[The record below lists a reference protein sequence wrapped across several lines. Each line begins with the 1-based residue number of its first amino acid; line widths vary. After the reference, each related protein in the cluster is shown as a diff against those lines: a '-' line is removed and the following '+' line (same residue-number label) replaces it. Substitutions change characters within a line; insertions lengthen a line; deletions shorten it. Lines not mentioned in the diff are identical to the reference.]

1 MNLLPEQK
9 ARQTIDEHLKEAGWV
24 IQNMDNLDI
33 SSSFWVAVREFPLEN
48 GHGYADYLLYIEWI
62 AIWIIEAKKEWST
75 LVWVETQSKK
85 YLEWLQ
91 EFVEAY
97 RRPLP
102 FSYES
107 TWIETRFTNH
117 IQPDAKSR
125 EVFTFHTPQ
134 RLLELVKQEKQSL
147 ELIRELPELEMWN
160 LRQVQF
166 EAITNLEKS
175 LKDNRQKALIQMA
188 TWTGKTFTFC
198 NIAYRLIK
206 HTKAKR
212 ILFLVDRW
220 NLARQTVKEFQ
231 NFTLPNDWRKFTEVY
246 NIQNMS
252 SNKIDD
258 VSKVTISTIQRM
270 YSMLSWSEIENEIEE
285 ESMVTLWD
293 ILTPKEPIKYNP
305 KFPIDSFDYIVVD
318 ECHRSIYNLWR
329 QILEYFDAKIIGL
342 TATPSAQTIGFFD
355 NNLVMEYN
363 HERAVADWV
372 NVDFNVYKIETQI
385 AKEGSKVEAKYHVDI
400 RDKTTRKVKYKML
413 DDDLMY
419 TQKDLD
425 RSVVALDQIRTVI
438 RTFKQN
444 LFTEIFPGRTMV
456 PKTLIFAKDDSH
468 AEDIVKI
475 VRDEFGR
482 WNDFCQKITY
492 KTTGKKPEDIIQDF
506 RNSVNPRIA
515 VTVDM
520 IATWT
525 DIKPLEIV
533 FFMRSVK
540 SQLLFEQMKWRWVRV
555 IDDSDFQWVTSES
568 DRKIRKTHFVIID
581 AIWVIDQDKT
591 DTRPLDKKP
600 MVSFQNVLKY
610 IKMWSTDPDLLSTLV
625 SRLSRAS
632 KSFTAEQNEEL
643 KKIWWVDIHE
653 LENNIIKA
661 IDEDNI
667 RDKALTE
674 TWKNHEDDLTDEEI
688 NKSRKT
694 LARDALKPLYNAKY
708 REKLT
713 EIKTLNEQIIDT
725 VSLDKVEF
733 DWFDEV
739 AKQKAKWVIE
749 NFEKFIEENKD
760 ELELIKAY
768 YDKSYKHKITY
779 EEIKQISKKIESNIN
794 LKSWETIW
802 RAYRILKPE
811 TVPDS
816 NPNFANTDF
825 ISLFDYTF
833 HEVEVLEPFRIKI
846 ESNYEKWL
854 DNMKANWVEF
864 NAKQLEWLEEIKN
877 EIVNNI
883 SVSTDDFNYWNL
895 VQKWWIWAAYEVFW
909 AKLDEVI
916 EGMNKELV

>member
-1 MNLLPEQK
+1 MGLLPEQK
-9 ARQTIDEHLKEAGWV
+9 AREKIDELLQKAGWV
-24 IQNMDNLDI
+24 IQDMDNLDI
-33 SSSFWVAVREFPLEN
+33 SASFWVAVREFPLKN
-48 GHGYADYLLYIEWI
+48 WHGFADYLLYVDQK
-62 AIWIIEAKKEWST
+62 AIWIIEAKKEGST
-75 LVWVETQSKK
+75 LIWVETQSKK

-91 EFVEAY
+91 DFVEAY
-97 RRPLP
+97 KRPLP

-107 TWIETRFTNH
+107 TWTETRFTNH
-117 IQPDAKSR
+117 MQPDAKSR
-125 EVFTFHTPQ
+125 EVFTFHTPE
-134 RLLELVKQEKQSL
+134 RLLELAKQEKQSL

-160 LRQVQF
+160 LRKVQY

-175 LKDNRQKALIQMA
+175 LKENRRKALIQMA
-188 TWTGKTFTFC
+188 TWTGKTYTFC

-206 HTKAKR
+206 YTKAKR

-252 SNKIDD
+252 SNKIDT

-270 YSMLSWSEIENEIEE
+270 YSMLSWNEIDKEIEE
-285 ESMVTLWD
+285 ESMMTLES
-293 ILTPKEPIKYNP
+293 LTKAPDPITYNP

-372 NVDFNVYKIETQI
+372 NVDFNVYKIETKI
-385 AKEGSKVEAKYHVDI
+385 WKEGSKVDAKYHVDI
-400 RDKTTRKVKYKML
+400 RDKTTRKVRYKML

-419 TQKDLD
+419 SWKDLD

-444 LFTEIFPGRTMV
+444 LFTEIFPGRTEV

-475 VRDEFGR
+475 VRDEFGK

-492 KTTGKKPEDIIQDF
+492 KTTWKKPEDIIQDF
-506 RNSVNPRIA
+506 RNSYNPRIA

-555 IDDSDFQWVTSES
+555 IDDNDYQSVTKDNKS
-568 DRKIRKTHFVIID
+568 KTHFVIID
-581 AIWVIDQDKT
+581 AVWVIDQDKT
-591 DTRPLDKKP
+591 DTKPLDKKP
-600 MVSFQNVLKY
+600 MVSFDNVLKY
-610 IKMWSTDPDLLSTLV
+610 IKMWSVDPDLLSTLV

-632 KSFTAEQNEEL
+632 KSFTIEQNEEL
-643 KKIWWVDIHE
+643 KEIWWVDIHE
-653 LENNIIKA
+653 LERNIIEA

-667 RDKALTE
+667 INKALTE
-674 TWKNHEDDLTDEEI
+674 TWKTHEEELTDEEI
-688 NKSRKT
+688 RNTRKE
-694 LARDALKPLYNAKY
+694 LAKTALKPLYNPKF

-713 EIKTLNEQIIDT
+713 QIKTLNEQIIDI

-733 DWFDEV
+733 AWFDEV

-749 NFEKFIEENKD
+749 TFKKFIEENKE

-768 YDKSYKHKITY
+768 YNKSYKHKITY
-779 EEIKQISKKIESNIN
+779 EEIKQISKKIANN
-794 LKSWETIW
+794 PRLKSWEVIW
-802 RAYRILKPE
+802 RAYRTLKPE
-811 TVPDS
+811 AVPDS
-816 NPNFANTDF
+816 NPNFANTDY
-825 ISLFDYTF
+825 ISLFDFTF
-833 HEVEVLEPFRIKI
+833 HEVEVLEPFRVKI

-854 DNMKANWVEF
+854 KSMEAKWIKF
-864 NAKQLEWLEEIKN
+864 NQKQLEWLEEIKKA
-877 EIVNNI
+877 IINNI
-883 SVSTDDFNYWNL
+883 SISVDDFNYWNL
-895 VQKWWIWAAYEVFW
+895 VQKWWIWAAYEVFGDR
-909 AKLDEVI
+909 LNEVI

>member
-9 ARQTIDEHLKEAGWV
+9 ARQKIDELLKEAGWV

-33 SSSFWVAVREFPLEN
+33 TASFWVVVREFPLESGN
-48 GHGYADYLLYIEWI
+48 GFADYLLYVDWI

-97 RRPLP
+97 KRPLP

-117 IQPDAKSR
+117 LQPDAKSW
-125 EVFTFHTPQ
+125 EVFAFHTPQ

-198 NIAYRLIK
+198 NIAYRLVK

-231 NFTLPNDWRKFTEVY
+231 NFSLPNDWRKFTEVY

-285 ESMVTLWD
+285 ESMMTLESLWKA
-293 ILTPKEPIKYNP
+293 PEPIKYNP

-372 NVDFNVYKIETQI
+372 NVDFNVYKIETKI
-385 AKEGSKVEAKYHVDI
+385 GKEGSKVDAKYHVDI

-419 TQKDLD
+419 SWKDLD
-425 RSVVALDQIRTVI
+425 KSVVALDQIRTVI

-444 LFTEIFPGRTMV
+444 LFTEIFPGRNEV

-475 VRDEFGR
+475 VRDEFGK

-506 RNSVNPRIA
+506 RNSYNPRVA

-533 FFMRSVK
+533 FFMRTVK

-555 IDDSDFQWVTSES
+555 IDDSDYQSVTPDS
-568 DRKIRKTHFVIID
+568 KRKTHFVIID
-581 AIWVIDQDKT
+581 AVWVIDQDKT

-600 MVSFQNVLKY
+600 MVSFDNVLKY

-632 KSFTAEQNEEL
+632 KSFTYEQNEEL
-643 KKIWWVDIHE
+643 KEIWWVDIHE
-653 LENNIIKA
+653 LENNIIQA

-667 RDKALTE
+667 RDKALNE
-674 TWKNHEDDLTDEEI
+674 TWKSHEDDLTDEEI
-688 NKSRKT
+688 NKTRKA
-694 LARDALKPLYNAKY
+694 LAKEALKPLYNAKY

-733 DWFDEV
+733 AWFDEV

-768 YDKSYKHKITY
+768 YDKSYKHKVTY
-779 EEIKQISKKIESNIN
+779 EEIKQISKKIELNSN
-794 LKSWETIW
+794 LKSWEVIW
-802 RAYRILKPE
+802 RAYRTLKPE

-816 NPNFANTDF
+816 NPNFANTDY

-854 DNMKANWVEF
+854 DDMKFKWVEF
-864 NAKQLEWLEEIKN
+864 NQKQLEWLEEIKN
-877 EIVNNI
+877 EIINNV
-883 SVSTDDFNYWNL
+883 SVSMEDFNYWNL

-909 AKLDEVI
+909 DKLNGVI
-916 EGMNKELV
+916 EWMNRELV

>member
-1 MNLLPEQK
+1 MNLLPEQI
-9 ARQTIDEHLKEAGWV
+9 ARQEIDKLLKEAGWG

-33 SSSFWVAVREFPLEN
+33 TASFWVAVREFPLEKW
-48 GHGYADYLLYIEWI
+48 HGFADYLLYVDGI
-62 AIWIIEAKKEWST
+62 AIGIIEAKKQWET

-97 RRPLP
+97 KRPLP

-117 IQPDAKSR
+117 LEPDAKSR
-125 EVFTFHTPQ
+125 EVFAFHTPE
-134 RLLELVKQEKQSL
+134 RLLELVEQDKQYL
-147 ELIRELPELEMWN
+147 ELIRELPPLEMWN

-166 EAITNLEKS
+166 EAITNLEAS
-175 LKDNRQKALIQMA
+175 LKENRQRALIQMA
-188 TWTGKTFTFC
+188 TGTGKTYTFC

-212 ILFLVDRW
+212 ILFLVDRG
-220 NLARQTVKEFQ
+220 NLARQTIKEFQ
-231 NFTLPNDWRKFTEVY
+231 NFSLPDDGRKFTEVY

-270 YSMLSWSEIENEIEE
+270 YSMLSGTEIENEVEE
-285 ESMVTLWD
+285 ESMMTLES
-293 ILTPKEPIKYNP
+293 LGKAPEPISYNP

-363 HERAVADWV
+363 HERAVADGV
-372 NVDFNVYKIETQI
+372 NVDFNVYKIETKI
-385 AKEGSKVEAKYHVDI
+385 GKEWSKVEAKYHVDV
-400 RDKTTRKVKYKML
+400 RDKTTRKVKYKLL

-419 TQKDLD
+419 AGKDLD

-444 LFTEIFPGRTMV
+444 LFTEIFPGRSEV

-475 VRDEFGR
+475 VRDEFGK

-506 RNSVNPRIA
+506 RNSYNPRIA

-520 IATWT
+520 IATGT

-533 FFMRSVK
+533 FFMRTVK
-540 SQLLFEQMKWRWVRV
+540 SQLLFEQMKGRWVRV
-555 IDDSDFQWVTSES
+555 IDES
-568 DRKIRKTHFVIID
+568 DYQSVTPDNKRKTHFVIID
-581 AIWVIDQDKT
+581 AVGVIDQDKT

-600 MVSFQNVLKY
+600 MVSFDNIIKY
-610 IKMWSTDPDLLSTLV
+610 IKMGSTDPDLLSTLV

-632 KSFTAEQNEEL
+632 KSFTPEQNAEL
-643 KKIWWVDIHE
+643 KEIGWVDIHE
-653 LENNIIKA
+653 LENNIIQA

-667 RDKALTE
+667 RDAALRQS
-674 TWKNHEDDLTDEEI
+674 WKSHEDDLTDDEI
-688 NKSRKT
+688 NSSRKT
-694 LARDALKPLYNAKY
+694 LAKQALKPLYNAKY

-725 VSLDKVEF
+725 VSLDTVTF
-733 DWFDEV
+733 SWYDTW
-739 AKQKAKWVIE
+739 AKEKAKAIIE
-749 NFEKFIEENKD
+749 SFQDFIEENKD
-760 ELELIKAY
+760 ELDLIKAY
-768 YDKSYKHKITY
+768 YNKSYKHKVSY
-779 EEIKQISKKIESNIN
+779 EEIKALSKKIENHPRIRWG
-794 LKSWETIW
+794 KSLWN
-802 RAYRILKPE
+802 AYKLLEPE
-811 TVPDS
+811 KVPLDNS
-816 NPNFANTDF
+816 DFSNTDYL
-825 ISLFDYTF
+825 SLLDFTF
-833 HEVEVLEPFRIKI
+833 HETELLEPFRLKI

-854 DNMKANWVEF
+854 WNMQSQWIEF
-864 NAKQLEWLEEIKN
+864 SEKQLEWLEEIKN
-877 EIVNNI
+877 EIVNNV
-883 SVSTDDFNYWNL
+883 SVSIEDFNYGNL
-895 VQKWWIWAAYEVFW
+895 VQKWGIWAAYEVFW
-909 AKLDEVI
+909 DRLSEVI
-916 EGMNKELV
+916 EGMNRELV